1 MSTMRARIK
10 ICGITRKQD
19 ALAAVEAGAD
29 ALGLVLYPPS
39 PRHLQWA
46 DASEIS
52 AVIPP
57 FVQRV
62 GLFMDPEASW
72 VRDALQALDLDLLQF
87 HGDEPA
93 GFCESWGRAYIKAVP
108 MGGSA
113 DPEAYMRTHPKAR
126 GFLLDSHAPGQA
138 GGSGKTFDW
147 NRLPRDA
154 GRPLILA
161 GGLHP
166 GNVGGAVRRFR
177 PYGVDVSSG
186 VESAPGIKDP
196 ARIQAFCAQAANASL
211 SNDSKRPS

>member
-1 MSTMRARIK
+1 MRTRIK

-29 ALGLVLYPPS
+29 ALGLVFYPPS
-39 PRHLQWA
+39 PRHLERV
-46 DASEIS
+46 DASEIG

-62 GLFMDPEASW
+62 GLFMNPEASR
-72 VRDALQALDLDLLQF
+72 VRDTLQALDLDLLQF
-87 HGDEPA
+87 HGDESA
-93 GFCESWGRAYIKAVP
+93 AFCESWNRAYIKAIP
-108 MGGSA
+108 MGGMGGDA
-113 DPEAYMRTHPKAR
+113 DPEAYMRSHPKAR
-126 GFLLDSHAPGQA
+126 GFLLDSHAPGEA

-147 NRLPRDA
+147 TRLPRDTK
-154 GRPLILA
+154 RPLILA

-166 GNVGGAVRRFR
+166 GNVGEAIRQIR

-196 ARIQAFCAQAANASL
+196 ARMQAFCAQVANAFP
-211 SNDSKRPS
+211 SKRHS